1 MKEVLYILQ
10 GKHQFITTPM
20 TLKTYGLNMLSD
32 NAIVLYL
39 YMLQILIIW
48 LYQFHILHLKNI
60 TELIQL
66 YWKWLKKFEV
76 KISRMLSSIAQG
88 IFDA

>member
-1 MKEVLYILQ
+1 
-10 GKHQFITTPM
+10 
-20 TLKTYGLNMLSD
+20 MLSD

-48 LYQFHILHLKNI
+48 LYQFHILHLKNHGVNKI
-60 TELIQL
+60 ILEMAD
-66 YWKWLKKFEV
+66 KFFEV